1 MLTDFAMVIKVASVP
16 GTWKNKQLPDIPFPI
31 IITKEILGRN
41 VVVTNFVGRI
51 TVVVTR
57 R

>member
-1 MLTDFAMVIKVASVP
+1 LELLPLWELGKTDKFLMS
-16 GTWKNKQLPDIPFPI
+16 LFPT

-41 VVVTNFVGRI
+41 VTLTNFVGRI
-51 TVVVTR
+51 ATVVAR

>member
-1 MLTDFAMVIKVASVP
+1 L
-16 GTWKNKQLPDIPFPI
+16 LPFRELGKTNNFMMSLFPT

-41 VVVTNFVGRI
+41 VALTSFVGRI
-51 TVVVTR
+51 AIVVTR